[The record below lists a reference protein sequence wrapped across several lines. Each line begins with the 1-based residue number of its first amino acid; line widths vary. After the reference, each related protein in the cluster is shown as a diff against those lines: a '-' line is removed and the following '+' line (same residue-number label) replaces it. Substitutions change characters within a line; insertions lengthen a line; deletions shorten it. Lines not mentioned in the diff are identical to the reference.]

1 MELEMRQVMNA
12 IFYLLRTGCPWRYM
26 PHHIPNFNSLSYH
39 FRKLCRN
46 GLWLRMNSALYR
58 LSRQLQGR
66 HPEPGAATVDS
77 QSVKTTKTGGVRGY
91 DAAKR
96 INGRKRH
103 IATDTWGNMMAVVV
117 HVANIQD
124 YHGARQLLLLLNQIV
139 PSSQRIWADSIYA
152 RAGLAERM
160 LESFQIVLEI
170 VKRNP
175 EQEGFAVL
183 PRRWVAE
190 RTFAWL
196 GRHRRLS
203 KDYEHCTQSSE
214 GLIYLASICTTVR
227 RVAAAT

>member
-1 MELEMRQVMNA
+1 M
-12 IFYLLRTGCPWRYM
+12 
-26 PHHIPNFNSLSYH
+26 
-39 FRKLCRN
+39 
-46 GLWLRMNSALYR
+46 AL
-58 LSRQLQGR
+58 
-66 HPEPGAATVDS
+66 V
-77 QSVKTTKTGGVRGY
+77 VR
-91 DAAKR
+91 A
-96 INGRKRH
+96 
-103 IATDTWGNMMAVVV
+103 
-117 HVANIQD
+117 ANIQD